1 VAPRNVIPNRPTH
14 ECNFPNIQHPELET
28 KVNAKTHF
36 RTASALTAE
45 TIELGRVQ
53 QFDDLIADKLGDLYR
68 FAYWLSGNRWIA
80 EDLMQE
86 TLFRVWKRR
95 GQLKDSKAV
104 KGWLLTIARREN
116 ARRFE
121 RKQLK
126 ETDVP
131 IEGLISARCEYDTS
145 TEVFAL
151 WRALARLPLKYREP
165 LLMQVI
171 HGYSLE
177 EIAKKLGISRAGA
190 GTRLFRAREKMRA
203 LL

>member
-1 VAPRNVIPNRPTH
+1 VAPRSVIPNRPTQ

-28 KVNAKTHF
+28 KVNAKTRS

-53 QFDDLIADKLGDLYR
+53 QFDDLNADNMGDLYR
-68 FAYWLSGNRWIA
+68 FAYWLSGNHWIA

-86 TLFRVWKRR
+86 RLFRVWQRR
-95 GQLKDSKAV
+95 GQFKDSNAV
-104 KGWLLTIARREN
+104 KAWLLTIARREN

-151 WRALARLPLKYREP
+151 RRAQA
-165 LLMQVI
+165 
-171 HGYSLE
+171 
-177 EIAKKLGISRAGA
+177 
-190 GTRLFRAREKMRA
+190 
-203 LL
+203 